1 MHDNKNMATLQM
13 KIDHVHAEFVS
24 GNAVSSTVTT
34 HSVVSRDG
42 SGNVHANKFKSVNM
56 ELTHNVPTS
65 DRTSDD
71 VFYSSVDDI
80 IRKNTAAGM
89 RSSLGLANSATITAA
104 SGNTGSAIVV
114 RDSSGDFSAGTITAA
129 LNGNA
134 DTASSCSGNAATATA
149 LATART
155 IGGVSFD
162 GSGNIDL
169 KGVNIAG
176 DQDTS
181 GNAATASSCSGNA
194 ATATNADKLDNVHL
208 DDIFNN
214 MGGAHSNR
222 SDFDAVPDAGCYYI
236 TGNTNGPGVN
246 SASQYYGFT
255 LGLGGYDPVVEGS
268 SNGKYGCQ
276 IYWGR
281 NVSNPYINVR
291 YLENGAW
298 GSWNKAA
305 AGYADS
311 AGYATSAGSAGNADT
326 VDNLHAGSFLRSDAD
341 DTVGAGVTYTWSAT
355 NTHGLKFVNASYSA
369 YSLQIG
375 GWTSSNDN
383 NISRIRNSS
392 GNLHID
398 SAANGNLYLN
408 HYSSGTLY
416 ITTNTYNS
424 GTFESDGRIYAD
436 NGCHVRGDWLRV
448 NGNNGIYWESH
459 GGGWYMQDSSWVRI
473 YNQKGLWCANG
484 IMATDYRC
492 GVGTSGPSVPLHVY
506 GTGASLN
513 NGNFRYMSV
522 GGSGSGYGTWGAIC
536 ASFEG
541 GHVRS
546 TDSFLAHNGS
556 LNTSDERIKKEISD
570 INDASALETLRLIQP
585 KTYKYKDEEKMG
597 SDVVYGFIAQQV
609 QEVLPYATKT
619 LTEYLPSIREMVNVT
634 QSNVVTFT
642 NFNTN
647 DLLSNTTIIQAQLFK
662 GEYKDLTISEIID
675 EHSIRVEEDLTEMLH
690 EDDTRL
696 YIYGEQV
703 DDFLFLKKESI
714 FTVATA
720 ALQEVDRQLQAEKAK
735 VATLETQLASVLA
748 RLDALENA

>member
-1 MHDNKNMATLQM
+1 MATLQM

-24 GNAVSSTVTT
+24 GNAVSSTVST

-65 DRTSDD
+65 ARTSDT
-71 VFYSSVDDI
+71 VFYSSVDDV

-89 RSSLGLANSATITAA
+89 RASLNFENSAMIEATSTNTA
-104 SGNTGSAIVV
+104 SKIVV
-114 RDSSGDFSAGTITAA
+114 RDANGNFSAGEIDADGSALSSLNASNLASGTVSSARLSLSASDIPGLAASKITS
-129 LNGNA
+129 GTF
-134 DTASSCSGNAATATA
+134 DTARIPTLN
-149 LATART
+149 
-155 IGGVSFD
+155 
-162 GSGNIDL
+162 
-169 KGVNIAG
+169 
-176 DQDTS
+176 QDTS
-181 GNAATASSCSGNA
+181 GNAATA
-194 ATATNADKLDNVHL
+194 TNATQLGGVSL

-214 MGGAHSNR
+214 MGGAHNNR
-222 SDFDAVPDAGCYYI
+222 SNFNSVPDAGCYYI

-246 SASQYYGFT
+246 SATQYYGFT
-255 LGLGGYDPVVEGS
+255 LGLGDHDPVAAGS
-268 SNGKYGCQ
+268 SNGKYGTQ

-281 NVSNPYINVR
+281 NVSNPYINIR
-291 YLENGAW
+291 YLENGSW
-298 GSWNKAA
+298 SGWNKAA

-311 AGYATSAGSAGNADT
+311 AGYATSAGNADT
-326 VDNLHAGSFLRSDAD
+326 VDSIHAGSFLRK
-341 DTVGAGVTYTWSAT
+341 DTGQTVNAGVRYTWSAT
-355 NTHGLKFVNASYSA
+355 NTSGLKFVNQSYSN
-369 YSLQIG
+369 YSLEIG
-375 GWTSSNDN
+375 GWTSSNNN

-398 SAANGNLYLN
+398 SAANGHLYLN
-408 HYSSGTLY
+408 HYSGGSCY
-416 ITTNTYNS
+416 ITTNTHNS

-448 NGNNGIYWESH
+448 NGTNGIYFESY
-459 GGGWYMQDSSWVRI
+459 GGGWFMQDTTWVRV
-473 YNQKGLWCANG
+473 YNGKSLWCANG

-492 GVGTSGPSVPLHVY
+492 GVGTSNPSVPLHVY

-513 NGNFRYMSV
+513 WGNFRYLNYSH
-522 GGSGSGYGTWGAIC
+522 GSGGNGTWGALC

-546 TDSFLAHNGS
+546 TDSFVAHNGS

-585 KTYKYKDEEKMG
+585 KTYKYIDEEKMG
-597 SDVVYGFIAQQV
+597 SDMVYGFIAQQV

-619 LTEYLPSIREMVNVT
+619 LSEYLPSIREMINVT
-634 QSNVVTFT
+634 QSNVITFT

-662 GEYKDLTISEIID
+662 GENKDLTISEIID

-690 EDDTRL
+690 EDETRL
-696 YIYGEQV
+696 YIYGELV

-720 ALQEVDRQLQAEKAK
+720 ALQEVDRQLQDTKA
-735 VATLETQLASVLA
+735 QLASVLA